1 MHTTHCHTPQVARLA
16 GGTQSRLPTQ
26 VAETHSHWKRLS
38 CVVRARTCR
47 GFGTVRFE
55 TPEEA
60 LASVEA
66 MNNTEIDARV
76 ITVRIDRYG

>member
-1 MHTTHCHTPQVARLA
+1 
-16 GGTQSRLPTQ
+16 
-26 VAETHSHWKRLS
+26 
-38 CVVRARTCR
+38 
-47 GFGTVRFE
+47 VRFE

>member
-1 MHTTHCHTPQVARLA
+1 M
-16 GGTQSRLPTQ
+16 G
-26 VAETHSHWKRLS
+26 
-38 CVVRARTCR
+38 ARTWCR

-60 LASVEA
+60 QAAVEA
-66 MNNTEIDARV
+66 MNNTEIDGRV